1 MNRFQR
7 VIEILD
13 GAVGGPGT
21 PIGFHGAFWRNTT
34 RDVFVAREVFGLQL
48 ITVGDGAGSNLVK
61 ALKGQTPFGADL
73 PDASPDATFNRMP
86 SGLQSVP
93 PLEIAFIETWIN
105 EGCLEDEIQTVG
117 ASTWHKTNA
126 PVSSSRTDD
135 IWFIDPQR
143 GWAVNSDGNIIKT
156 EDGGRTWVIQ
166 QSLPGVYL
174 RSIAF
179 ADESVGWV
187 GTLTRNR
194 RLYRTTNGGLNWNE
208 VRPLPASA
216 PVAVCGISVVDA
228 STVYASGTNRPNDVP
243 AMMKTIDGGVTW
255 SAWDMAAH
263 ASILIDTYFVD
274 EMHGWVV
281 GGKAAEATPTTRDKL
296 KPVILETTD
305 GGRTWINRLAGQ
317 EDQFPFGEWGWKI
330 FFVDEQVGFVSLE
343 NFTAAAIAKTT
354 DGGRSWS
361 RLEVAD
367 GQGNANLE
375 GIGFLDAR
383 RGWVGGWGSSDFS
396 KGFSS
401 ATLDGAA
408 TWTAANEIGKFINR
422 FRFFGTPVTVG
433 YASGDTV
440 YKYSSDA
447 EAVAT
452 ASLAENDHSA
462 QLLPQRNIAATGRS
476 ASIPMRIPEGTKRL
490 TLDVWDRFGVEVGRL
505 LDELRP
511 LDGERIFEWSGAE
524 DLGSPI
530 SAGEYIVRLTA
541 DDIVASGIV
550 TFATDRRE

>member
-21 PIGFHGAFWRNTT
+21 PVGFHGAFWRNIT
-34 RDVFVAREVFGLQL
+34 RDAFVARQVFGLQL
-48 ITVGDGAGSNLVK
+48 ITVGDGVGSNLVK
-61 ALKGQTPFGADL
+61 ALKGQAPFGADL
-73 PDASPDATFNRMP
+73 PDASPDATFSRMP

-105 EGCLEDEIQTVG
+105 DGCPGDEIQTVG
-117 ASTWHKTNA
+117 APTWHKTNA

-135 IWFIDPQR
+135 IWFIDPQQ

-156 EDGGRTWVIQ
+156 EDGGGTWVIQ

-179 ADESVGWV
+179 ADANVGWV

-194 RLYRTTNGGLNWNE
+194 RLYQTTNGGANWNE
-208 VRPLPASA
+208 VRPLPAGA
-216 PVAVCGISVVDA
+216 PVAICGISVVDA
-228 STVYASGTNRPNDVP
+228 STVYASGSNRPNDVP
-243 AMMKTIDGGVTW
+243 AMMKTIDGGATW

-263 ASILIDTYFVD
+263 ASILIDTYFID
-274 EMHGWVV
+274 AMHGWVV
-281 GGKAAEATPTTRDKL
+281 GGKAAKATPTTRDKL
-296 KPVILETTD
+296 KPVILETMD
-305 GGRTWINRLAGQ
+305 GGSTWINRLAGQ

-330 FFVDEQVGFVSLE
+330 FFVDELVGFVSLE

-354 DGGRSWS
+354 NGGRSWS
-361 RLEVAD
+361 RLEVVD
-367 GQGNANLE
+367 RQGNANLE
-375 GIGFLDAR
+375 GIGFLDAQ

-422 FRFFGTPVTVG
+422 FRFFGKPVTVG

-440 YKYSSDA
+440 YKYSS
-447 EAVAT
+447 ESVALAA
-452 ASLAENDHSA
+452 ASPPANDDST
-462 QLLPQRNIAATGRS
+462 QLLPQRSIAATGRS
-476 ASIPMRIPEGTKRL
+476 ATIPMRIPAGTKRL

-511 LDGERIFEWSGAE
+511 LDGNRTFEWSVAE
-524 DLGSPI
+524 DLGSPTP
-530 SAGEYIVRLTA
+530 AGEYIIRLTA
-541 DDIVASGIV
+541 DDIVASSIV
-550 TFATDRRE
+550 TLA